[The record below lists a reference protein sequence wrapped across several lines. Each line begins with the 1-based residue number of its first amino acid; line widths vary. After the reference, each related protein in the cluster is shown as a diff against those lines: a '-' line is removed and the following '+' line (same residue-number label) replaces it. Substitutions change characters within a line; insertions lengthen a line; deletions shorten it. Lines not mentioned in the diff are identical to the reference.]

1 MSSNIKQF
9 GDVIMAMQKGHILH
23 FLLFII
29 EIRLRMIHILVFIY
43 HLCIIV
49 ERKKKQF
56 LLIRCIFFEQLL
68 SLKLFLETV
77 FNMVLISFVVK
88 NGTDQK

>member
-49 ERKKKQF
+49 ERKKTI
-56 LLIRCIFFEQLL
+56 LI
-68 SLKLFLETV
+68 
-77 FNMVLISFVVK
+77 
-88 NGTDQK
+88 D